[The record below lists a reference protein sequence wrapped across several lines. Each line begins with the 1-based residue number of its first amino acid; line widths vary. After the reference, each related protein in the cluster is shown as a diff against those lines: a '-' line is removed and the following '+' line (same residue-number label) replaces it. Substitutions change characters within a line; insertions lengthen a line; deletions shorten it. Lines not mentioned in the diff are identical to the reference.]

1 MNTPTPRWYR
11 SLYWRIA
18 LGLVAFLALML
29 AAEAGLFLWL
39 TDTIAGS
46 FPARS
51 PRRLAVLVASDV
63 GAALSANGNLALE
76 PYIRE
81 QYGDALQTFVVIM
94 DDGRTVA
101 NHEDVPPALVEA
113 AREEIEFLESIGRR
127 RFGPRRDPRG
137 QFPGA
142 PQRPRR
148 EGGPPPDPR
157 LDGPRGDGAGP
168 QPDDPGR
175 PGPVLR
181 RRARESAPI
190 LVGDMPIG
198 RVVVLPGGPPFSRVL
213 RRFGPQ
219 MALVAGGVF
228 IVGAGLIALIIFG
241 PARRRLKDV
250 QVATE
255 RLGAGDLTARAP
267 EQGGDEVTS
276 LARAFNKMAE
286 ELTVRARALEASDTA
301 RRQLLADVSHELMT
315 PLTAMRG
322 YIETLA
328 MSELQLDDKTRERYL
343 AIVTE
348 ETHRLERIIGD
359 LLDLA
364 RLEGGG
370 TSIRHDRID
379 VASLF
384 ARVAARHERE
394 LRERSIRLVD
404 VIESGADQ
412 ILGDRDR
419 LEQALQNLAANA
431 LRHTPEGGEIRLTSA
446 RTAAGSVLTVRDTGP
461 GIPREHLPL
470 IFDRFYKVDASRKA
484 AGGSGLGLS
493 IVKAIVERHGGT
505 ITARNDGGAV
515 FEITLPSH
523 DPSSPRDNSGHS
535 S

>member
-1 MNTPTPRWYR
+1 MNAPTPRWYR

-29 AAEAGLFLWL
+29 AAEAALFLWL

-46 FPARS
+46 YPARS
-51 PRRLAVLVASDV
+51 PRRLAELVASDLG
-63 GAALSANGNLALE
+63 GALTANRNLDLD
-76 PYIRE
+76 PYLQE

-101 NHEDVPPALVEA
+101 NHDDVPPALVEA
-113 AREEIEFLESIGRR
+113 VRDEIEFLESMAPR
-127 RFGPRRDPRG
+127 RFPRRPPTDPRFEGPRRDGPAR
-137 QFPGA
+137 PGDD
-142 PQRPRR
+142 PRR
-148 EGGPPPDPR
+148 
-157 LDGPRGDGAGP
+157 
-168 QPDDPGR
+168 PGLA
-175 PGPVLR
+175 LR

-190 LVGDMPIG
+190 LVDGMPVG
-198 RVVVLPGGPPFSRVL
+198 RVVVLPSGAPFSRVL

-228 IVGAGLIALIIFG
+228 VVGAGLVALIVFG

-267 EQGGDEVTS
+267 EHGGDEVTS

-286 ELTVRARALEASDTA
+286 ELTVRARALEASDAA

-328 MSELQLDDKTRERYL
+328 MSELQLDGKTRERYL
-343 AIVTE
+343 GIVTE

-370 TSIRHDRID
+370 TAIRRDRID

-384 ARVAARHERE
+384 SRVAARHERE
-394 LRERSIRLVD
+394 LR
-404 VIESGADQ
+404 
-412 ILGDRDR
+412 DRDR

-431 LRHTPEGGEIRLTSA
+431 LRHTPEGGAITLSSTRS
-446 RTAAGSVLTVRDTGP
+446 AAGSVLTVRDTGS
-461 GIPREHLPL
+461 GIPPEHVAL

-515 FEITLPSH
+515 FEITLPLS
-523 DPSSPRDNSGHS
+523 
-535 S
+535 

>member
-1 MNTPTPRWYR
+1 MSTRSTSPRWYR

-63 GAALSANGNLALE
+63 GAVLAANRNLDLE
-76 PYIRE
+76 PYLHE
-81 QYGDALQTFVVIM
+81 QYGDALQTFVIIM
-94 DDGRTVA
+94 DDGRTLS
-101 NHEDVPPALVEA
+101 NHDDVPAALVEA
-113 AREEIEFLESIGRR
+113 VREEIEYLESLGAR
-127 RFGPRRDPRG
+127 RFARRWGPNGPGPGPRPDPDAADDQNGPRG
-137 QFPGA
+137 GSPGDA
-142 PQRPRR
+142 
-148 EGGPPPDPR
+148 GP
-157 LDGPRGDGAGP
+157 DGPRGGG
-168 QPDDPGR
+168 
-175 PGPVLR
+175 PGPLGGGF
-181 RRARESAPI
+181 RARRGREFAPI
-190 LVGDMPIG
+190 MVAGVPVG

-213 RRFGPQ
+213 KTLGPR
-219 MALVAGGVF
+219 MAPVAGSVLIVGTALIAF
-228 IVGAGLIALIIFG
+228 IVFG

-250 QVATE
+250 QTATE

-267 EQGGDEVTS
+267 EQGGDEVTA
-276 LARAFNKMAE
+276 LARAFNKMAA
-286 ELTVRARALEASDTA
+286 ELAIRARALESSDNA

-322 YIETLA
+322 YIETLS
-328 MSELQLDDKTRERYL
+328 MSELQLDAKTRERYL

-348 ETHRLERIIGD
+348 ETHRLEQIIGD

-370 TSIRHDRID
+370 TAIRRDRVD
-379 VASLF
+379 VAALF
-384 ARVAARHERE
+384 SRVESRHERE
-394 LRERSIRLVD
+394 LAQRNIRLVQR
-404 VIESGADQ
+404 VEPGGEQ
-412 ILGDRDR
+412 VTGDRDR

-431 LRHTPEGGEIRLTSA
+431 LRHTPDGGEIIVSSA
-446 RTAAGSVLTVRDTGP
+446 AVPDGILVTVRDTGA
-461 GIPREHLPL
+461 GIPPDHLPL

-493 IVKAIVERHGGT
+493 IVKTIVERHGGT

-515 FEITLPSH
+515 FEIKLPA
-523 DPSSPRDNSGHS
+523 
-535 S
+535 